1 LTDNPLETHH
11 LFSGRD
17 KNVNIAIHFSNQL
30 IAEAL
35 YQLLVEHGYDH
46 VATSGRAPANGFT
59 SDVLLVD
66 ITTLS
71 HGLLAQYPEAKILL
85 IDTGIEQDKLCAKL
99 LEYRIHGILSP
110 HTELHLFKKA
120 LEAVGEGQIW
130 IDNGSV
136 KAVLHDRETVSQTG
150 HISGRE
156 QEIID
161 CACQGL
167 SNNEIGQRLALSPH
181 TVKAHLNR
189 IFRKLNITSRAKL
202 MTRTMHA
209 HDPQ

>member
-1 LTDNPLETHH
+1 MHIGIH
-11 LFSGRD
+11 L
-17 KNVNIAIHFSNQL
+17 SNHL
-30 IAEAL
+30 MAEAL
-35 YQLLVEHGYDH
+35 YQLLVKHGYDH
-46 VATSGRAPANGFT
+46 VVTSGQAPSNGLT
-59 SDVLLVD
+59 PDVLLVD

-85 IDTGIEQDKLCAKL
+85 IDTGIEQDKLCATL
-99 LEYRIHGILSP
+99 LSYRIHGILSP
-110 HTELHLFKKA
+110 HTEFHLFKKA
-120 LEAVGEGQIW
+120 LEAVTEGQIW
-130 IDNGSV
+130 IDNESV
-136 KAVLHDRETVSQTG
+136 KAVLHDREIISQTG

-167 SNNEIGQRLALSPH
+167 SNNKIGQRLALSPN

-202 MTRTMHA
+202 MTRTMHT
-209 HDPQ
+209 HDVP

>member
-1 LTDNPLETHH
+1 VH
-11 LFSGRD
+11 
-17 KNVNIAIHFSNQL
+17 IAIHLSNHL
-30 IAEAL
+30 MAEAL
-35 YQLLVEHGYDH
+35 YQLLVKHGYDH
-46 VATSGRAPANGFT
+46 VVTGESPSTNGFT
-59 SDVLLVD
+59 PDVLLVD

-71 HGLLAQYPEAKILL
+71 HGLLAQYPEAKVLL
-85 IDTGIEQDKLCAKL
+85 IDTGIEQDELCATL
-99 LEYRIHGILSP
+99 LSYRIHGILSP
-110 HTELHLFKKA
+110 HTEFHLFRKA

-136 KAVLHDRETVSQTG
+136 KAMLHDRESIPQTG

-189 IFRKLNITSRAKL
+189 IFRKFNITSRSKL
-202 MTRTMHA
+202 MTLARQSPIA
-209 HDPQ
+209 RSV